1 MTMPAA
7 LPEAPELLQSLAT
20 ALGLGLLVGLQREW
34 VQSHVAGIRT
44 FALLSLFG
52 SLCGVLGI
60 VFGGWIIAAALIA
73 LASIVILGNLAEL
86 KSKQPD
92 SGLTTEMAM
101 LVMFA
106 TGIITVLGHRLVAVV
121 IAGTVMVML
130 QSKKPLHN
138 MVRRIGED
146 DLREIARLVLAGL
159 VILPVLPNREMGYL
173 GVLNPF
179 SIWLMVVLI
188 IGISLAAY
196 LAQKFLGGARGSVL
210 AGIFGGLIS
219 STATTASIA
228 RRSHDRGASAACLAA
243 IALIASAIVFVR
255 VIVEVVIAAPAHL
268 RQMLPPL
275 LSLMI
280 WFGLVAAIA
289 HRLSLKKGSHSME
302 EEAPPSEL
310 KSAVLF
316 GLLYAVVLLVV
327 AAARQHFGTSGM
339 YVAAAISGLTDMDAI
354 TLSTSHL
361 VSTGHLESSTAWR
374 MILLGGMANIVFK
387 AALVT
392 ILGVRSFIKPMLAGF
407 AAALA
412 GGGAIMLLWP

>member
-1 MTMPAA
+1 MIMPAT

-52 SLCGVLGI
+52 ALCGVLGI
-60 VFGGWIIAAALIA
+60 AFGGWIIAAALIA

-86 KSKQPD
+86 KNKQPD

-121 IAGTVMVML
+121 IAGTVMVLL
-130 QSKKPLHN
+130 QSKKPLHS

-159 VILPVLPNREMGYL
+159 VILPVLPDREMGYL

-188 IGISLAAY
+188 VGISLAAY
-196 LAQKFLGGARGSVL
+196 LAQKFLGGARGAAL

-219 STATTASIA
+219 STATTASLA
-228 RRSHDRGASAACLAA
+228 RRSHDHGACGLSLAT

-255 VIVEVVIAAPAHL
+255 VIVEVAVAAPAHL
-268 RQMLPPL
+268 SQMLPPL
-275 LSLMI
+275 LAVMF
-280 WFGLVAAIA
+280 WFGLVAAIT
-289 HRLSLKKGSHSME
+289 HRISEKKGHHSADE
-302 EEAPPSEL
+302 PPPSEL

-316 GLLYAVVLLVV
+316 GLLYAVVLVVV
-327 AAARQHFGTSGM
+327 AAARQHFGTSGL
-339 YVAAAISGLTDMDAI
+339 YVAATLSGLTDMDAI
-354 TLSTSHL
+354 TLSTSRL
-361 VSTGHLESSTAWR
+361 VSTGHLESTTAWR
-374 MILLGGMANIVFK
+374 MILLGGMANVVFK
-387 AALVT
+387 GALVLL
-392 ILGVRSFIKPMLAGF
+392 LGARTFIKPMLAGF
-407 AAALA
+407 GAALA
-412 GGGAIMLLWP
+412 GGGAILALWP